1 MGLCWLPQSERHI
14 EPEGAKGNNMTVKYI
29 RLFFAID
36 NNLKTVYAS
45 LQKAKIDELLLNNSS
60 ITRLSPKDARE
71 VLCAEDFRL
80 ISFFPSIG
88 KWQTGDKKDVLFRH

>member
-1 MGLCWLPQSERHI
+1 MNKMNVR
-14 EPEGAKGNNMTVKYI
+14 YI
-29 RLFFAID
+29 RLFFALD
-36 NNLKTVYAS
+36 NNRKTVYAS
-45 LQKAKIDELLLNNSS
+45 LRKVKIDELLLNNSS